1 MMGIEYHS
9 TVFQGAEMPRQTE
22 LETLVVR
29 PIQPHEETQWNQLM
43 SAHHYLGFRK
53 LVGESIKYV
62 AELQNQWVALLG
74 WGTAA
79 FKCSSR
85 DEWIGWMKEQQ
96 WTRLVFIAN
105 NLRFLILP
113 DVRIANLASK
123 ILSFNL
129 KRLSSDW
136 QAIHG
141 HPIVLVE
148 TFVDHSRFAGTCYRA
163 AGWTRLGQTRGFGR
177 NAGQYYYHGLSK
189 TIYVYPLH
197 RQARQWL
204 SASFLAPELS
214 GGKRQMINLNT
225 ANIEQS
231 DGLLERLKQLTDPR
245 KRRGIRHAL
254 ISTLGI
260 AACAT
265 MSGARSYLAIGDWA
279 KNLPQG
285 LLRRM
290 GCRYDLNKAKYV
302 APSEPTLRRHLQ
314 KIDAEKFDQ
323 IVNEWLAEQ
332 TDPDALAVDGKTLKG
347 AKDEE
352 GKQVHLLSALSHNEG
367 IVVSQKSVD
376 TKTNEITVFQPLL
389 NDLDLK
395 GKVVTADAMQTHVKH
410 AKYLVEEK
418 GADYLFVVKG
428 NQRNLLASIE
438 AIDEDDFSP

>member
-1 MMGIEYHS
+1 M
-9 TVFQGAEMPRQTE
+9 TKQLE
-22 LETLVVR
+22 LATLVVR
-29 PIQPHEETQWNQLM
+29 PIQPHEHTRWNQLM
-43 SAHHYLGFRK
+43 STHHYLGFRK

-62 AELQNQWVALLG
+62 AELEDQWVALLG

-85 DEWIGWMKEQQ
+85 DEWIGWKKEQQ

-113 DVRIANLASK
+113 EIRIPNLASK
-123 ILSFNL
+123 ILSVNL
-129 KRLSSDW
+129 KRLSTDW
-136 QAIHG
+136 QVVHG

-163 AGWTRLGQTRGFGR
+163 AGWIRLGQTQGFGR

-189 TIYVYPLH
+189 TIYVYALH

-204 SASFLAPELS
+204 YAPFLAPELS
-214 GGKRQMINLNT
+214 GGERPMINLN
-225 ANIEQS
+225 AVNIEKP

-245 KRRGIRHAL
+245 KPRGIRHSL

-265 MSGARSYLAIGDWA
+265 MAGARSYIAISDWA
-279 KNLPQG
+279 SNLSQT

-302 APSEPTLRRHLQ
+302 APSEPTFRRHLQ
-314 KIDAEKFDQ
+314 RIDGDKFDQ
-323 IVNEWLAEQ
+323 IVNAWLAEQ
-332 TDPDALAVDGKTLKG
+332 TDPDALAVDGKTLRG
-347 AKDEE
+347 AKDEA

-428 NQRNLLASIE
+428 NQKNLLASIE

>member
-1 MMGIEYHS
+1 
-9 TVFQGAEMPRQTE
+9 
-22 LETLVVR
+22 
-29 PIQPHEETQWNQLM
+29 M

-113 DVRIANLASK
+113 DVRIPNLASK
-123 ILSFNL
+123 ILAVNL
-129 KRLSSDW
+129 KRLSADW
-136 QAIHG
+136 QIIHG

-163 AGWTRLGQTRGFGR
+163 AGWIRLGQTRGFGR

-197 RQARQWL
+197 QQARQWL
-204 SASFLAPELS
+204 SASFLTPELS
-214 GGKRQMINLNT
+214 GGERPMINLNT
-225 ANIEQS
+225 VNLEQP

-245 KRRGIRHAL
+245 KRRGIRHTL

-265 MSGARSYLAIGDWA
+265 MSGARGYLAIGDWA
-279 KNLPQG
+279 KNLPQS

-314 KIDAEKFDQ
+314 KVDAEKFDQ
-323 IVNEWLAEQ
+323 IVNEWLADQ

-347 AKDEE
+347 AKDEN

-367 IVVSQKSVD
+367 IVISQKSVD

-395 GKVVTADAMQTHVKH
+395 DKVITADAIAFSCQTR
-410 AKYLVEEK
+410 EIS
-418 GADYLFVVKG
+418 G
-428 NQRNLLASIE
+428 
-438 AIDEDDFSP
+438 

>member
-1 MMGIEYHS
+1 MS
-9 TVFQGAEMPRQTE
+9 T
-22 LETLVVR
+22 
-29 PIQPHEETQWNQLM
+29 
-43 SAHHYLGFRK
+43 HHYLGFRK

-79 FKCSSR
+79 FKCGSR
-85 DEWIGWMKEQQ
+85 DEWIGWEKEQQ
-96 WTRLVFIAN
+96 WGRLAFIAN

-113 DVRIANLASK
+113 SVRIPNLASK
-123 ILSFNL
+123 ILAVNL
-129 KRLSSDW
+129 KRLSADW
-136 QAIHG
+136 QVVHG
-141 HPIVLVE
+141 HPLVLVE

-163 AGWTRLGQTRGFGR
+163 AGWIRLGQTRGFGR

-189 TIYVYPLH
+189 TIYIYPLH
-197 RQARQWL
+197 QQARQWL
-204 SASFLAPELS
+204 SASFMVPELS
-214 GGKRQMINLNT
+214 GGDRPMVDLNEV
-225 ANIEQS
+225 NIGHS
-231 DGLLERLKQLTDPR
+231 GGLRERLGQLTDPR
-245 KRRGIRHAL
+245 KARGIRHCLTA
-254 ISTLGI
+254 TLTVAI
-260 AACAT
+260 CAKL
-265 MSGARSYLAIGDWA
+265 SGAHGYLAIGDWA
-279 KNLPQG
+279 ASLSQD
-285 LLRRM
+285 LLRRL
-290 GCRYDLNKAKYV
+290 GCRYDLNKGKYV

-314 KIDAEKFDQ
+314 KVDADKLDQ

-347 AKDEE
+347 AKDDQ

-389 NDLDLK
+389 DDLDLQ

-428 NQRNLLASIE
+428 NQGNLLASIE
-438 AIDEDDFSP
+438 DLDEDDFSP

>member
-1 MMGIEYHS
+1 
-9 TVFQGAEMPRQTE
+9 MPKQLE
-22 LETLVVR
+22 LQSLVVR
-29 PIQPHEETQWNQLM
+29 PIQPQEVLRWNQLM
-43 SAHHYLGFRK
+43 STHHYLGFRK

-62 AELQNQWVALLG
+62 AELQNEWVALLG

-79 FKCSSR
+79 FKCGSR
-85 DEWIGWMKEQQ
+85 DEWIDWSKEQQ

-105 NLRFLILP
+105 NLRFLVLP
-113 DVRIANLASK
+113 DVRIPNLASK
-123 ILSFNL
+123 ILSVNL
-129 KRLSSDW
+129 KRLSADW
-136 QAIHG
+136 QTIHG

-163 AGWTRLGQTRGFGR
+163 AGWIRLGQTRGFGR

-189 TIYVYPLH
+189 TIYVYPLY

-204 SASFLAPELS
+204 SATFLVPELS
-214 GGKRQMINLNT
+214 GGDRPMINLNEV
-225 ANIEQS
+225 NLGQS
-231 DGLLERLKQLTDPR
+231 GGLQERLQQLMDPR
-245 KRRGIRHAL
+245 KARGIRHKL
-254 ISTLGI
+254 TVTLTI

-265 MSGARSYLAIGDWA
+265 MSGARGYLAIGDWA
-279 KNLPQG
+279 KNLSQD
-285 LLRRM
+285 LCKRF
-290 GCRYDLNKAKYV
+290 GCRYDLNKAKYI
-302 APSEPTLRRHLQ
+302 APSEPTLRRNLQ
-314 KIDAEKFDQ
+314 KVDAEKFDQ
-323 IVNEWLAEQ
+323 IVSEWLAEQ
-332 TDPDALAVDGKTLKG
+332 TDPDALAVDGKTLRG

-418 GADYLFVVKG
+418 DADFVFVVKG
-428 NQRNLLASIE
+428 NQGNLLASIE
-438 AIDEDDFSP
+438 DLDEDDFSP

>member
-1 MMGIEYHS
+1 
-9 TVFQGAEMPRQTE
+9 MPKQLE
-22 LETLVVR
+22 LQSLVVR
-29 PIQPHEETQWNQLM
+29 PIQPQEESRWNQWM
-43 SAHHYLGFRK
+43 STHHYLGFRK

-62 AELQNQWVALLG
+62 AELQNEWVALLG

-79 FKCSSR
+79 FKCGSR
-85 DEWIGWMKEQQ
+85 DEWIDWTKEQQ

-113 DVRIANLASK
+113 DVRIPNLASK
-123 ILSFNL
+123 ILSVNL
-129 KRLSSDW
+129 KRLSADW
-136 QAIHG
+136 QAVHG

-204 SASFLAPELS
+204 SATFLVPELS
-214 GGKRQMINLNT
+214 GGDRPMINLNEV
-225 ANIEQS
+225 NLGQS
-231 DGLLERLKQLTDPR
+231 GGLQERLQQLTDPR
-245 KRRGIRHAL
+245 KARGIRHKLAV
-254 ISTLGI
+254 TLTI

-265 MSGARSYLAIGDWA
+265 MSGARGYLAIGDWA
-279 KNLPQG
+279 KNLSQD
-285 LLRRM
+285 LCKRF
-290 GCRYDLNKAKYV
+290 GCRYDLNKAKYI
-302 APSEPTLRRHLQ
+302 APSEPTLRRNLQ
-314 KIDAEKFDQ
+314 KVDAEKFDQ
-323 IVNEWLAEQ
+323 IVNGWLAEQ
-332 TDPDALAVDGKTLKG
+332 TDPDAFAVDGKTLKG
-347 AKDEE
+347 AKDAN

-389 NDLDLK
+389 DELDLK

-410 AKYLVEEK
+410 ANYLVEEK

-428 NQRNLLASIE
+428 NQGNLLASIE
-438 AIDEDDFSP
+438 DLDEDDFSP